1 MSDKEIVRSSVILD
15 ERFWQPNDRVMAD
28 CGFTIDEELKQLK
41 MNLSIPGVRI
51 QLTEAK
57 V

>member
-1 MSDKEIVRSSVILD
+1 
-15 ERFWQPNDRVMAD
+15 MAD

-41 MNLSIPGVRI
+41 MNLKIPGIRT
-51 QLTEAK
+51 QLTKAE